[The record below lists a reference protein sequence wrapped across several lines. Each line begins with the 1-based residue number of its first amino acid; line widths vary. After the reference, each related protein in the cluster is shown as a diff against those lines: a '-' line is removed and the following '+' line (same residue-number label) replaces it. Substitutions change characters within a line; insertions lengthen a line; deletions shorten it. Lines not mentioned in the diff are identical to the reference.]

1 MLPARIDPKAA
12 MVATANGAPWKC
24 MDVPAGL
31 FTQVLP
37 AGSTKAQMVDE
48 AKRWIHAQRAIG
60 ANEPVSTGKQ
70 APSQAPKHAISPV
83 DAARM
88 EPALASARAAVPAS
102 PHADA
107 CFDCV
112 HVGYTHGWVAAVA
125 AEQAHLVRLRH
136 TPEARAKLTAFL
148 SRS

>member
-1 MLPARIDPKAA
+1 MGLGQARGVTERWRHRASGRTRARAEGNGGGRGRGEAADWLPAIARQQGGNSPERC
-12 MVATANGAPWKC
+12 APR
-24 MDVPAGL
+24 PR
-31 FTQVLP
+31 TQDAP
-37 AGSTKAQMVDE
+37 S
-48 AKRWIHAQRAIG
+48 
-60 ANEPVSTGKQ
+60 Q